1 MIKIMKTKLAVLVG
15 LMALSAAGTVGGAL
29 ALTRNSA
36 TGSGTAGNFDKAIYL
51 YWGNQETTASLD
63 DVNDLSAGVAQ
74 YRYLS
79 VMPKSSKSVSGTVTL
94 TFTLASGGANTH
106 MEGLTVNVYKT
117 DALAN
122 DSTVAAAIDGK
133 SASPVL
139 TKSNLSGTI
148 SFSVA
153 TSESIHVTDA
163 YYAIEVVWSGS
174 NDAEH
179 PTYELGASLTISQA
193 FAA

>member
-1 MIKIMKTKLAVLVG
+1 MKTKLAVLVG

-36 TGSGTAGNFDKAIYL
+36 TGSGSAGSFDKAIYL
-51 YWGNQETTASLD
+51 YWGSESTTASLD
-63 DVNDLSAGVAQ
+63 DVNDLSAGDAQ

-79 VMPKSSKSVSGTVTL
+79 VTPKSSKSVAGTVTL

-122 DSTVAAAIDGK
+122 DSTVEAAISEK
-133 SASPVL
+133 VASPVL
-139 TKSNLSGTI
+139 TKANLEGTTTFAV
-148 SFSVA
+148 SAGEDVHE
-153 TSESIHVTDA
+153 TNA
-163 YYAIEVVWSGS
+163 YYAIEVVWTGA
-174 NDAEH
+174 NDSEH
-179 PTYELGASLTISQA
+179 PTYELGASLTISQS

>member
-1 MIKIMKTKLAVLVG
+1 MKTKLAVLVG

-51 YWGNQETTASLD
+51 YWGSESSTASLN
-63 DVNDLSAGVAQ
+63 DVNDLQAGVAQ

-79 VMPKSSKSVSGTVTL
+79 VTPKSSKSVSGTVTL

-117 DALAN
+117 DALAT
-122 DSTVAAAIDGK
+122 DLTVATAIEGK
-133 SASPVL
+133 VASPVL
-139 TKSNLSGTI
+139 TKSNLSGTT
-148 SFSVA
+148 SFAVA
-153 TSESIHVTDA
+153 TAENVHETEA
-163 YYAIEVVWSGS
+163 FYAIEVLWSGS
-174 NDAEH
+174 NDSEH
-179 PTYELGASLTISQA
+179 PTYELDASLTISQA